1 VFFIRRKAAASE
13 DRSVP
18 ICDSHG
24 DRIVRQENNHM
35 STQMTS
41 TEHIRPVY
49 PYTPFPDEE
58 LEQSIPER
66 FEKQVRACRDRL
78 AIVTEE
84 GSLTYRGLNDIAN
97 RLART
102 IRALRGDRVEAIALM
117 FEHRAGV
124 LAAML
129 GVLKTGKFY
138 LVLDPSYPSDRL
150 AYMLSDSGADLVITD
165 TKNHPIATQMA
176 GGTATIVNLD
186 HLDDA
191 LSTENLG
198 LHILP
203 DALAMLLYTSGSTGQ
218 PKGVMQSHR
227 NVLVEVRNLTNA
239 WGISQHDR
247 WLLYT
252 SMSFANSVRTIYGA
266 FLNGSA
272 IFPYDLKEHGFDDL
286 PRWLLSN
293 RITLMRSLPTTF
305 RNFMATLPPE
315 QTFPDMR
322 VLAVGGEP
330 MPRSDLDY
338 LNRHFQPPCV
348 LVHGLGPTE
357 CFMVCWHY
365 FPHGSEVDTPK
376 LPIGYPLPG
385 KDVLLLDDNGHEVPA
400 GEIGEICVKSPYIS
414 PGYWRDPE
422 RTKAKFRPDP
432 SRSGAQIYRTGDLG
446 VRAETGSLTH
456 VGRFDFQLKIRGFRI
471 EVAEI
476 EAALRTLP
484 TVVDAVVVGRPD
496 ATGDLRLVAYFVPAP
511 DTRVTVTHM
520 RKHLAQSL
528 PDYMIPAVFVAVG
541 EIPKTPNG
549 KVDRI
554 NLPPVSGER
563 PSLETPFAA
572 PDTELTKEL
581 AHIWADV
588 LGVTEVG
595 VHDDFFE
602 LGGDSL
608 RAARIIS
615 RVTRSL
621 KLPLP
626 MTALFDAPTVAGMA
640 RFVEHT
646 RAAPS
651 PDDVAPPPHER
662 EEMTERSAR
671 SPHDAPE
678 ADAELARHRAALGR
692 HQRASFIALLR
703 HAWRHSRF
711 YRDLYSGIGI
721 KERDLDEVR
730 PEHLPTVDRKVLM
743 EHFDDVVTDPRLTR
757 DVLARWVEDVA
768 DPELDYLDA
777 FVVCTS
783 SGSSGTRGIFACSR
797 RGWQLEASA
806 MASRLPEPAN
816 AGDGKT
822 RAAFYV
828 VSGGNFSAVSGAVRM
843 PQSIYERCIVSVLD
857 SEDTVVDRLNAFD
870 PHQLYGYSGS
880 VHELAGLALAGK
892 LRIAPK
898 RIFVGGDTLT
908 LAMERR
914 IIQAWGA
921 PVYEFYSASE
931 SKFIA
936 YRQSGQAEMRVI
948 DELNLLEVLD
958 DGHRPVTTDGTGR
971 AVLTNLYNTTLPL
984 IRYELGDVLECGPG
998 TPDSPLKTIKSIAGR
1013 VIEALPVA
1021 LSDGRRGRIE
1031 GHALSAFHVLGLARV
1046 QFVSERLDRV
1056 RIVYAGSEHLDEAIR
1071 MRFQELLERN
1081 GAAATTFEVQ
1091 RATAIPA
1098 DPRTGKHRL
1107 VVVEN

>member
-1 VFFIRRKAAASE
+1 MSAPLL
-13 DRSVP
+13 RS
-18 ICDSHG
+18 D
-24 DRIVRQENNHM
+24 
-35 STQMTS
+35 
-41 TEHIRPVY
+41 HIRPVH
-49 PYTPFPDEE
+49 PYTPFPDAE

-66 FEKQVRACRDRL
+66 FEKQVLACRDRL

-84 GSLTYRGLNDIAN
+84 GSLTYQRLNDTAN

-102 IRALRGDRVEAIALM
+102 ILAHRGDRVEAIALM

-150 AYMLSDSGADLVITD
+150 AYMLADSGAQLVITD
-165 TKNHPIATQMA
+165 TKNHPIAARMA
-176 GGTATIVNLD
+176 GGTAAVVNLE
-186 HLDDA
+186 HLDDP
-191 LSTENLG
+191 LSTENLD
-198 LHILP
+198 LPISP

-239 WGISQHDR
+239 WGISTHDR

-272 IFPYDLKEHGFDDL
+272 IFPYDLKEKGFDDL

-293 RITLMRSLPTTF
+293 RVTIMRSLPTTF

-338 LNRHFQPPCV
+338 FNRHFQPPCV

-365 FPHGSEVDTPK
+365 FPHGSHVDTPK
-376 LPIGYPLPG
+376 LPIGYPLPD
-385 KDVLLLDDNGHEVPA
+385 KDVLVLDDDGREVPA
-400 GEIGEICVKSPYIS
+400 GETGEICVRSPYIS

-422 RTKAKFRPDP
+422 RTKAKFRADS
-432 SRSGAQIYRTGDLG
+432 SRPGAQIYRTGDIG
-446 VRAETGSLTH
+446 MRAENGCLTH

-484 TVVDAVVVGRPD
+484 AVVDAVVVGRPD

-511 DTRVTVTHM
+511 DARVTVTHM

-528 PDYMIPAVFVAVG
+528 PDYMIPALFVAVG

-563 PSLETPFAA
+563 PSLDTPFAA
-572 PDTELTKEL
+572 PDTELAMEL

-640 RFVEHT
+640 RFIEQT
-646 RAAPS
+646 RATPA
-651 PDDVAPPPHER
+651 PDDVAP
-662 EEMTERSAR
+662 
-671 SPHDAPE
+671 
-678 ADAELARHRAALGR
+678 RALRGR
-692 HQRASFIALLR
+692 
-703 HAWRHSRF
+703 
-711 YRDLYSGIGI
+711 
-721 KERDLDEVR
+721 
-730 PEHLPTVDRKVLM
+730 P
-743 EHFDDVVTDPRLTR
+743 
-757 DVLARWVEDVA
+757 
-768 DPELDYLDA
+768 
-777 FVVCTS
+777 
-783 SGSSGTRGIFACSR
+783 
-797 RGWQLEASA
+797 
-806 MASRLPEPAN
+806 
-816 AGDGKT
+816 
-822 RAAFYV
+822 
-828 VSGGNFSAVSGAVRM
+828 
-843 PQSIYERCIVSVLD
+843 
-857 SEDTVVDRLNAFD
+857 
-870 PHQLYGYSGS
+870 
-880 VHELAGLALAGK
+880 
-892 LRIAPK
+892 
-898 RIFVGGDTLT
+898 
-908 LAMERR
+908 
-914 IIQAWGA
+914 
-921 PVYEFYSASE
+921 
-931 SKFIA
+931 
-936 YRQSGQAEMRVI
+936 
-948 DELNLLEVLD
+948 
-958 DGHRPVTTDGTGR
+958 
-971 AVLTNLYNTTLPL
+971 
-984 IRYELGDVLECGPG
+984 
-998 TPDSPLKTIKSIAGR
+998 
-1013 VIEALPVA
+1013 
-1021 LSDGRRGRIE
+1021 RRGRCR
-1031 GHALSAFHVLGLARV
+1031 ARPA
-1046 QFVSERLDRV
+1046 SGR
-1056 RIVYAGSEHLDEAIR
+1056 G
-1071 MRFQELLERN
+1071 
-1081 GAAATTFEVQ
+1081 
-1091 RATAIPA
+1091 RAPPA
-1098 DPRTGKHRL
+1098 RL
-1107 VVVEN
+1107 VHRVVAPRLASLAVLSRPLRGDRDQGARPRRGPAGRPAGRGQAPVDGALRRRS